1 MFLKASEYLDIP
13 AGKCLVVEDA
23 VAGVQA
29 ALAGGMDCAAIG
41 DAAERHIAT
50 YDLSTFAD
58 LLKILKNEEF
68 V

>member
-1 MFLKASEYLDIP
+1 M
-13 AGKCLVVEDA
+13 EDA

-41 DAAERHIAT
+41 DAAESHIAT

-58 LLKILKNEEF
+58 LLKIVNNEEF